1 MVTKWRETD
10 PETLQHCRQLQDGVY
25 EIYQTSL
32 YDDVGE
38 YYVYKLCHG
47 IICINEI
54 DIDDVVYDAGC
65 SSEAEFRE
73 KFRDNWKEQAAIAWL
88 EMYIDDYWI
97 AYPCFSRTEAKDVI
111 AAMISGDAAAN
122 TEIRIC

>member
-1 MVTKWRETD
+1 M
-10 PETLQHCRQLQDGVY
+10 
-25 EIYQTSL
+25 
-32 YDDVGE
+32 
-38 YYVYKLCHG
+38 YKLCHG

-73 KFRDNWKEQAAIAWL
+73 KFRDNWKEQAAIAWF

-111 AAMISGDAAAN
+111 AAMISGDAAVN
-122 TEIRIC
+122 MNICIC